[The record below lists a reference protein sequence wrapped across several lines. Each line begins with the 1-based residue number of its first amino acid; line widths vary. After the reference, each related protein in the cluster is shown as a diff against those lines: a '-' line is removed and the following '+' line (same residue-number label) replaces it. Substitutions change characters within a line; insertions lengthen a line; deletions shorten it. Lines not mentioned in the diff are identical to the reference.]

1 MFFSQAEQDL
11 HRRGRPEE
19 EPVHAEASQLLAAE
33 AAVAQRDAA
42 DTATSFPPAGA
53 QDGRAGASVPLL
65 YAVLFQEM
73 AAKTISLGNCPFVM
87 SQWALLANRGEHS
100 GQVFIPGKLFVS
112 SVNYTKAATK
122 AFFLAAS

>member
-33 AAVAQRDAA
+33 AAVSQRDAA

-53 QDGRAGASVPLL
+53 QDGRAGASVSRGHSVPLL

-73 AAKTISLGNCPFVM
+73 AAKTISLENCPFLM
-87 SQWALLANRGEHS
+87 SQWALLANRG
-100 GQVFIPGKLFVS
+100 
-112 SVNYTKAATK
+112 
-122 AFFLAAS
+122 